1 MRPFLTR
8 IWNARRAIVFYA
20 VLLGVGWLIGKQL
33 MHIAVPDMRPMNEP
47 MIHRIVMIA
56 LVVFV
61 FAAALPFV
69 PGAEIGFALLL
80 IFGGQASAIVY
91 AGMVGALIL
100 SFTIARFVPL
110 QVIVSAARFLRL
122 EKFAHFL
129 NDISNTPVEDRVQV
143 LTNRFDRPLG
153 MTLMRNRYV
162 VLALLFNMPGNS
174 VLGGGGGIA
183 FIAGLSG
190 LYRFWA
196 YLLSVLIAVAP
207 FPLLFLLNNG

>member
-1 MRPFLTR
+1 MRSFLIR
-8 IWNARRAIVFYA
+8 IWNARRAIAFYA

>member
-1 MRPFLTR
+1 
-8 IWNARRAIVFYA
+8 
-20 VLLGVGWLIGKQL
+20 

-162 VLALLFNMPGNS
+162 VLAILFNMPGNS

>member
-1 MRPFLTR
+1 MRSFLIR

-153 MTLMRNRYV
+153 KTLMRNRYV